1 LVYPNPSA
9 QKWFKVSDKSREL
22 KMKAVVMTGTGNAD
36 VLVLQDVPAPG
47 KPKGREV
54 LVRLMAAGIN
64 PADIKMRKAGTI
76 LPGVAPIV
84 LGFDGAGVIEALG
97 PDVQDFKVDQ
107 DVYFCA
113 AGLGASPGTY
123 SEYISIDERFI
134 ALKPKSLSFIE
145 AAAAPLVCITAWE
158 ALYDR
163 AGLTPGQTVLVQ
175 AGAGGVG
182 HVAIQLAKLSD
193 ATVCTTV
200 GSSKSAEF
208 VRGLG
213 ADHIINYNLS
223 DFVEHTLDWTDG
235 LGVDIAFD
243 TVGGDILSKC
253 FRATKVYG
261 NVVGIVESN
270 WATVDWDEAR
280 RRNLTVSFTL
290 MLTPM
295 LDNLIEAR
303 QHQAV
308 ILTACARQFNAG
320 ALRIQA
326 SQTFP
331 LAQAADAHRQ
341 LEKGSGGGKIVLT
354 M

>member
-1 LVYPNPSA
+1 
-9 QKWFKVSDKSREL
+9 
-22 KMKAVVMTGTGNAD
+22 MKAVVMTGTGDAD
-36 VLVLQDVPAPG
+36 VLVLQDVPALG

-64 PADIKMRKAGTI
+64 PADLKMRKAGTI
-76 LPGVAPIV
+76 LHGDAPIV
-84 LGFDGAGVIEALG
+84 LGFDGSGVIEALG
-97 PDVQDFKVDQ
+97 PDVQDFTVDQ

-113 AGLGASPGTY
+113 DGLGASSGTY
-123 SEYISIDERFI
+123 SEYILVDERFI
-134 ALKPKSLSFIE
+134 AVKPKSLSFIE

-163 AGLTPGQTVLVQ
+163 AGLAPGKTVLVQ

-182 HVAIQLAKLSD
+182 HVAIQLVKLSD

-200 GSSKSAEF
+200 GSTKSADF
-208 VRGLG
+208 VTGLG

-223 DFVEHTLDWTDG
+223 DFVEQALAWTG
-235 LGVDIAFD
+235 GKGVDIAFD
-243 TVGGDILSKC
+243 TVGGDTLSKS

-270 WATVDWDEAR
+270 WGSVVWDEAR

-295 LDNLIEAR
+295 MDNLIEAR
-303 QHQAV
+303 KHQAE
-308 ILTACARQFNAG
+308 ILTKCARLFDAG
-320 ALRIQA
+320 KLRMQA

-331 LAQAADAHRQ
+331 LARAADAHRQ
-341 LEKGSGGGKIVLT
+341 LEKGAGGGKIVLT